1 MPILKS
7 FKEIGSDFP
16 EMPKSTRSSMDG
28 QVPEDM
34 TFKDFLDKKGKAF
47 QDEVLGKGKAQL
59 WRDGKI
65 TLQQLLDQ
73 TGNPIPLKELD
84 K

>member
-1 MPILKS
+1 
-7 FKEIGSDFP
+7 
-16 EMPKSTRSSMDG
+16 MDG
-28 QVPEDM
+28 QVPEDI
-34 TFKDFLDKKGKAF
+34 TFKDFLEKKSKAF

-59 WRDGKI
+59 WREGKI

-73 TGNPIPLKELD
+73 SGNPIPLKELD